1 MMDKWFGSA
10 QWLLDVI
17 LMLLEQTVVSGIM

>member
-1 MMDKWFGSA
+1 MMNKWFESA

-17 LMLLEQTVVSGIM
+17 LMLLEQAVVSGIM